1 MGYLC
6 VKLTHASM
14 KLKDSLPLK
23 IALMGTLAL
32 LMLIPLAMVQGQI
45 RDRQNAA
52 DASRDEVSASWGRAQ
67 TLTGPVL
74 KLSYDTEL
82 LDEDQK
88 KTTKRATGTVYPR
101 KLVYDIDTQTQ
112 TLHRSIYDILVYGA
126 DVVVTGDFVIPAYY
140 GGEKLTELLVSMG
153 MSDLRGVEGSVDI
166 DLGGSM
172 YSFHA
177 GATEYVATS
186 DEYRRV
192 RSASLSEPIV
202 LDKSLMDGET
212 VLPFRLTYHVK
223 GSSSLLVRPYG
234 GITEVKMRSDCPDP
248 SFTGDFLPSER
259 EVKADGFSARWSVS
273 EINRGE
279 PDDTSFGVN
288 FLQGVTQYQQTTRSA
303 KYGILVILLVFI
315 AGLAVE
321 LVGKKKIDLVQYLV
335 IGLSL
340 VLFYALVL
348 SFSEFMRFPLAY
360 GLAALMTV
368 AALFGYFRGI
378 LRDKSARLLTAL
390 VALAY
395 VLSYILLQMETY
407 ALLAGTLV
415 LFALLVGI
423 MYLTTNLNKRAEE

>member
-1 MGYLC
+1 
-6 VKLTHASM
+6 M
-14 KLKDSLPLK
+14 KILNSLPVK

-52 DASRDEVSASWGRAQ
+52 SASRDEVAASWGRSQ

-74 KLSYDTEL
+74 KLYYDLEVQ
-82 LDEDQK
+82 DQNK
-88 KTTKRATGTVYPR
+88 DKTVKRETATVYPR
-101 KLVYDIDTQTQ
+101 SLNYDIDLPTQ
-112 TLHRSIYDILVYGA
+112 TLHRSIYDIMVYGA
-126 DVVVTGDFVIPAYY
+126 EVVVTGDYVIPSVY
-140 GGEKLTELLVSMG
+140 GQKDLKEQAVFVGI
-153 MSDLRGVEGSVDI
+153 SDLRGI
-166 DLGGSM
+166 DGLVGITLGEQS
-172 YSFHA
+172 YSF
-177 GATEYVATS
+177 
-186 DEYRRV
+186 
-192 RSASLSEPIV
+192 RSGSGASLSEPV
-202 LDKSLMDGET
+202 NLDKSLMDGKT
-212 VLPFRLTYHVK
+212 VIPFRLTYRVK
-223 GSSSLLVRPYG
+223 GSTSLMVKPYG
-234 GITEVKMRSDCPDP
+234 ENTEVKMHSDCPDP

-259 EVKADGFSARWSVS
+259 EVTEEGFTARWSVS
-273 EINRGE
+273 EINRGN

-288 FLQGVTQYQQTTRSA
+288 LLQGVTQYQKTMRSA

-321 LVGKKKIDLVQYLV
+321 LVGKKKINIVQYLV

-348 SFSEFMRFPLAY
+348 SFSEFISFSMAY
-360 GLAALMTV
+360 AIAALMTI

-378 LRDKSARLLTAL
+378 LRDRSAWLLTAL

-395 VLSYILLQMETY
+395 LLSYVLLQMETY

-423 MYLTTNLNKRAEE
+423 MYLTRNLNRSEEQSKTAENL